1 MKIQPYNKNSKHE
14 EAKQALHNLYEQK
27 NEEENRKKKNTG
39 CEIMNKVRK
48 EFSKFKERIKSLI
61 KQRQDVKELVA
72 DRERIDLEAERINK
86 EVERIE
92 KKREELEEKT
102 LKVAL
107 KIMGKEKY
115 YKVVKIEEKDENT
128 EQAGSS
134 QERNSRKKKIRGY

>member
-48 EFSKFKERIKSLI
+48 EFSKFKERFESLI
-61 KQRQDVKELVA
+61 KQRQ
-72 DRERIDLEAERINK
+72 RIDLEAERINK

-92 KKREELEEKT
+92 KR
-102 LKVAL
+102 
-107 KIMGKEKY
+107 
-115 YKVVKIEEKDENT
+115 
-128 EQAGSS
+128 
-134 QERNSRKKKIRGY
+134 ERN